1 MDQKAVAIDGTDG
14 RTDTRP
20 LHRPAPHPNTMLA
33 ASANAEINASGS
45 ICFILVFHVQITN
58 KREIKYNVKMSIY
71 LIYFTTAD
79 GFIYTS

>member
-1 MDQKAVAIDGTDG
+1 
-14 RTDTRP
+14 
-20 LHRPAPHPNTMLA
+20 MLA

-71 LIYFTTAD
+71 LIYFTIAD